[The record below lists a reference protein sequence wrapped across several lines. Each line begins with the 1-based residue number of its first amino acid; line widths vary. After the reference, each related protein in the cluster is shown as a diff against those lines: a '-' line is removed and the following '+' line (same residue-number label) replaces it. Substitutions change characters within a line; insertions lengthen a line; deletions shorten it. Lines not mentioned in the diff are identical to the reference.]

1 MKQIK
6 KSYLA
11 ALLTIALG
19 LAAAG
24 IGAVYATSDT
34 AGKQNPM
41 SELVSAIAS
50 KFNLNASDVQ
60 TVFDE
65 QKTKMQADR
74 KAKMAEME
82 TKRQQEF
89 SDRLAQAVSG
99 GKLTQDQA
107 DKIKAKLA
115 ELESAKKSL
124 EGKTGE
130 ERRTAM
136 KEQADS
142 LKQWAKDNGISE
154 EYLWRGGQGRGIF
167 GTASGVSGNTIT
179 LTSRQP
185 NKDGAAG
192 ETAYTVDAGNA
203 VIKKITKGTN
213 DKPEENTI
221 AVSDIAAGDKISVR
235 GAVSDTTVAATE
247 IIVSDMF
254 GGQMNHRGPGFG
266 GPDSGQE

>member
-1 MKQIK
+1 MEQIK
-6 KSYLA
+6 KSHLA
-11 ALLTIALG
+11 ASLAITLG
-19 LAAAG
+19 LAVAG
-24 IGAVYATSDT
+24 IGEVCAASNT
-34 AGKQNPM
+34 ADKQNPM
-41 SELVSAIAS
+41 SELVSAVAS
-50 KFNLNASDVQ
+50 RFNLNASDVQ
-60 TVFDE
+60 AVFDE

-74 KAKMAEME
+74 KTKMAEME

-107 DKIKAKLA
+107 DKIKAKFV
-115 ELESAKKSL
+115 ELESAKKDL
-124 EGKTGE
+124 GGKTGE
-130 ERRTAM
+130 ERRIAI

-185 NKDGAAG
+185 NRDGAAG
-192 ETAYTVDAGNA
+192 ETVYTVDAGNA
-203 VIKKITKGTN
+203 AIKKITKGTN
-213 DKPEENTI
+213 DKPEESTI

-235 GAVSDTTVAATE
+235 GTVSDTTVAATE
-247 IIVSDMF
+247 IIVGNMF
-254 GGQMNHRGPGFG
+254 GNLMGRRGSGFG